1 MKGRLVVMKISTKGR
16 YALRMMC
23 TLAANDNGTAIPLRD
38 IAESQNISVKYLEQ
52 IVILLS
58 RAGFVKSVRGAQG
71 GYILKRS
78 PKDISVGDVL
88 RALEGDLRPVDCLA
102 IEDEN
107 ETHCEN
113 ADLCVTKYVWTRISE
128 SINDTVNSI
137 TLQDLL
143 NQNKEKN
150 SDERI
155 CDCGL

>member
-1 MKGRLVVMKISTKGR
+1 MKLSTRAR
-16 YALRMMC
+16 YGLKALIDLGLHC
-23 TLAANDNGTAIPLRD
+23 ETEAVSIQS
-38 IAESQNISVKYLEQ
+38 IASRQNISDSYLEQ
-52 IVILLS
+52 LMAKLRKADIVT
-58 RAGFVKSVRGAQG
+58 SVRGAQG